1 MYIRGVAVMPLNVG
15 ESAEPW
21 PTPTRGQMKDG
32 EEAFPKWKDEE
43 RGRK

>member
-21 PTPTRGQMKDG
+21 PTPTWGQMKDG
-32 EEAFPKWKDEE
+32 EEVFPKEKDEE
-43 RGRK
+43 QGRK